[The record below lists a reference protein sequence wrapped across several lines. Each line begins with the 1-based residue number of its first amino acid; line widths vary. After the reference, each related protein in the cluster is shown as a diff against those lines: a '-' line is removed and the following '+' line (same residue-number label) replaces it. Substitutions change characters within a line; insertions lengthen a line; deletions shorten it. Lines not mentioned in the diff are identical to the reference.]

1 MRIYEE
7 IGNVCVDSRNLSR
20 SVSGIARLIQNTTH
34 SLSEMKINVSLVAPS
49 PLHSDYRDLFARP
62 HVTVK
67 HDYMSSICGRFF
79 WGEYRFPRHVR
90 NLKPDLVWAPAHR
103 LSANTAS
110 VAPTV
115 LTVHDMVWKFAP
127 ETMPFYRR
135 IGERIL
141 MGSAILSSTRIVT
154 VSKRTAE
161 ELAVHFPL
169 AKDKIR
175 VVPNIVPTRVS
186 PAPLSSLGKLGITWP
201 YCLFVGTLEPR
212 KNLVRCIKAF
222 LRVPKEVRGD
232 MRFVI
237 AGGRGW
243 LTKEIDKVLAGSGRE
258 IKAIGRVD
266 ESTLSRLYANCS
278 FLVVPSLYEGF
289 GYPVIEA
296 QQYGKRVLTSINSS
310 MEEIGGDSVVLVDPL
325 DIASISE
332 GIERCLIEDN
342 SAYVQ
347 RSMQNAARFKPEFIL
362 PQLLAVFNE
371 ARVAWEWEL
380 SYLGR

>member
-1 MRIYEE
+1 MKIYEE
-7 IGNVCVDSRNLSR
+7 CGNVCVDGRNLAR

-34 SLSEMKINVSLVAPS
+34 SLAEVKINVSLVAPS
-49 PLHSDYRDLFARP
+49 PLHSDYRDLFTMP

-67 HDYMSSICGRFF
+67 HDYLSGIFGRFL
-79 WGEYRFPRHVR
+79 WGEYQFPRHVR
-90 NLKPDLVWAPAHR
+90 DLQSDLVWAPAHR
-103 LSANTAS
+103 LSAHTAS
-110 VAPTV
+110 FAPTV

-127 ETMPFYRR
+127 ETMSLYRR
-135 IGERIL
+135 IGDRIL
-141 MGSAILSSTRIVT
+141 TGRAIRNATLIVT
-154 VSKRTAE
+154 VSKRTADD
-161 ELAVHFPL
+161 LAVHFPR

-186 PAPLSSLGKLGITWP
+186 PAPVCSLSKLGITWP

-243 LTKEIDKVLAGSGRE
+243 LTNEIDKVLTEAGQD
-258 IKAIGRVD
+258 IKAIGKVD
-266 ESTLSRLYANCS
+266 EPTLSRLYANCS
-278 FLVVPSLYEGF
+278 FLVMPSLYEGF

-296 QQYGKRVLTSINSS
+296 QQYGKRVLTSENSS
-310 MEEIGGDSVVLVDPL
+310 MAEIGSDSVVLVDPL
-325 DIASISE
+325 DVVSISE
-332 GIERCLIEDN
+332 GIERCLTEDN
-342 SAYVQ
+342 SAYVE

-371 ARVAWEWEL
+371 AHVAWK
-380 SYLGR
+380 R